1 MTRYGG
7 AIAACGLAAGMDL
20 PSSVAPFILR
30 GVCLLGIDS
39 VMCPVTLRKI
49 AWNRLASD
57 LDRVKLSE
65 ITHEI
70 SLDQVISQAPQIIA
84 GQVRGRVVVKI
95 P

>member
-1 MTRYGG
+1 
-7 AIAACGLAAGMDL
+7 
-20 PSSVAPFILR
+20 
-30 GVCLLGIDS
+30 
-39 VMCPVTLRKI
+39 MCPLALRKI

-57 LDRVKLSE
+57 LERSKLTE

-70 SLDQVISQAPQIIA
+70 ALGQVIALGPQIIA